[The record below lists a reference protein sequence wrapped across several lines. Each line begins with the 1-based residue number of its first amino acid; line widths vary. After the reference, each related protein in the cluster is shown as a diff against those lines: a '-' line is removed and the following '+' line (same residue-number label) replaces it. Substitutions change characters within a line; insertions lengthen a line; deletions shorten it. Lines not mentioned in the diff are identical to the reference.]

1 MVRLKNANDLFVVD
15 YSVAPLAGEELEAD
29 QLIAFARTFVPAL
42 DYDGSY
48 SDPVYVI
55 SRQVGID
62 EVIPVPLDLHLLK
75 PAAREWEMTDYNY
88 DDTTPAGTLIAIG
101 RDRVKT
107 GEAEDFGLR
116 MRLTGHER
124 MALMRD
130 QHRHSPS

>member
-1 MVRLKNANDLFVVD
+1 
-15 YSVAPLAGEELEAD
+15 
-29 QLIAFARTFVPAL
+29 
-42 DYDGSY
+42 
-48 SDPVYVI
+48 
-55 SRQVGID
+55 
-62 EVIPVPLDLHLLK
+62 
-75 PAAREWEMTDYNY
+75 MTDYNY